1 MARTSKPRYLPS
13 STMPTAGGRGGS
25 VNVGARLRRGAAAV
39 AGRTG
44 AGTRSPRPTRSP
56 GIERPGRVASSSQPL
71 AAIGRVDRSQCRAG
85 EGPARRAKQRAALT
99 ATPAATAASLHAA
112 KRCQRPRTG
121 ETVCK
126 ADDVAWHCSRAIRT
140 LCNVVRVGQR
150 CLRRAERVTRV
161 ASGGS
166 ARLRRCTCR
175 AVWRRCAAS
184 THGEEGGGAPVGEPQ
199 ARGHTRC
206 MRSQPALGRALLAAL
221 TLNATA
227 TPCRTVNKRIK
238 PCYMDM
244 LNLMSC
250 FKARMRRRAWL
261 TPAADAAARNR
272 AAARCV

>member
-1 MARTSKPRYLPS
+1 M
-13 STMPTAGGRGGS
+13 
-25 VNVGARLRRGAAAV
+25 
-39 AGRTG
+39 
-44 AGTRSPRPTRSP
+44 
-56 GIERPGRVASSSQPL
+56 PGR
-71 AAIGRVDRSQCRAG
+71 RRAG
-85 EGPARRAKQRAALT
+85 EAREAARCAHSDASCHCCIVARRDAVRTAAGRAKRFGQAGRRAA
-99 ATPAATAASLHAA
+99 
-112 KRCQRPRTG
+112 
-121 ETVCK
+121 
-126 ADDVAWHCSRAIRT
+126 DVAWHCSRAIRT